1 MTACRAVRRRLRASA
16 LVFSFVTPLIIAGC
30 GGHSHSPPAAGGDA
44 RRGLEFVQRYGC
56 MSCHTIPGVSQARG
70 QVGPPLEGI
79 ARRAYLGGILPNTPE
94 NMVIWLRHPQKIDP
108 RSAMPDLGVSE
119 PEARDMTA
127 YLYTLK

>member
-1 MTACRAVRRRLRASA
+1 VSRTAWAVCCAGLCVV
-16 LVFSFVTPLIIAGC
+16 LAGC
-30 GGHSHSPPAAGGDA
+30 STERSKEPQAAGGDA
-44 RRGLEFVQRYGC
+44 RRGLEFVQSYGC
-56 MSCHTIPGVSQARG
+56 MSCHTIPKVSQARG
-70 QVGPPLEGI
+70 RVGPPLDGI

-94 NMVIWLRHPQKIDP
+94 NMVLWLRHPQKVDP